1 MNQKSIF
8 DLVME
13 KIDKCNRDYNIHETK
28 KQAI

>member
-13 KIDKCNRDYNIHETK
+13 KIDKCNRDNIIHETEK
-28 KQAI
+28 I